1 MRHWEVS
8 WTTLQPLSDD
18 EVERSVAAIA
28 RLGCSL
34 PSFAVDTH
42 GDRYVVVRHK
52 TNDELLLEFGFADAS
67 PCCTPVRETA
77 GRGLVDGGQIAWN
90 WCCTGKSQPET
101 GLIINKFRQVQSI
114 LDDKML
120 VWDDDGVSHWSFGS
134 CPLEQTG
141 LDPMAI
147 LDAHLKGADLPAWLP
162 KAS

>member
-1 MRHWEVS
+1 M
-8 WTTLQPLSDD
+8 
-18 EVERSVAAIA
+18 
-28 RLGCSL
+28 
-34 PSFAVDTH
+34 
-42 GDRYVVVRHK
+42 
-52 TNDELLLEFGFADAS
+52 
-67 PCCTPVRETA
+67 
-77 GRGLVDGGQIAWN
+77 
-90 WCCTGKSQPET
+90 
-101 GLIINKFRQVQSI
+101 QSI